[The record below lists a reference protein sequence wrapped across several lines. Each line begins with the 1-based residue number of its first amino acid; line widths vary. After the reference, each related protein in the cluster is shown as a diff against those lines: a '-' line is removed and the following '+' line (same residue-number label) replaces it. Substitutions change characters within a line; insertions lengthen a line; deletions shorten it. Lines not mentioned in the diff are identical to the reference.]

1 MNKFYGKIGFAE
13 TIETSPGVWTEEIVE
28 RNYYGDIIMNV
39 RRLEGAQQVNDNL
52 NVNNRISIV
61 SDPYANSHFHDMRY
75 IELFDA
81 RWKVNSVEVQFP
93 RLILTVGNVYNN

>member
-13 TIETSPGVWTEEIVE
+13 FTESSPGVWTEEIIK
-28 RNYYGDIIMNV
+28 RNYYGDVLSNT

-61 SDPYANSHFHDMRY
+61 SDPYITENFHNIRY
-75 IELFDA
+75 VEFMGA
-81 RWKVNSVEVQFP
+81 KWKIGTVEVQFP
-93 RLILTVGNVYNN
+93 RLILTIGNLYNN

>member
-13 TIETSPGVWTEEIVE
+13 SKETSPGVWTEEIIE
-28 RNYYGDIIMNV
+28 RNYYGDILSNI

-61 SDPYANSHFHDMRY
+61 SDPYAIEHFHNLRY
-75 IELFDA
+75 IEWMGA
-81 RWKVNSVEVQFP
+81 KWKVGTVEVQFP
-93 RLILTVGNVYNN
+93 RLILSISDLYNN